1 MLSITSTSITTAL
14 AVLLLTTN
22 NSNVLA
28 YVNTAPTATTS
39 VGIAPSQGRSLL
51 PTNQVAAGTAG
62 AWRIALNIGNNPSTG
77 VSSTSWPILVKCD
90 FSDKHNQV
98 IPQQPDVRYTI
109 QTGEVVKPVEAGAWS
124 LQSKNKGNKNQNLAF
139 TLNFPEPM
147 SRNDLKLDAGSITC
161 EGLLYTQDDVRLLN
175 DNFYRARDRT
185 WEVGSQLND
194 MGQKRD
200 APKKWNDDTQA
211 WEKRHA
217 NEPVWSYLAKRA
229 QHMKLQNLERQ
240 EQAKRPDPKTVSA
253 QSGYFPGFEEG
264 QQVFIGKMGVIKQG
278 MKVIG
283 TWSAEPI
290 NGRPVSYVGN

>member
-1 MLSITSTSITTAL
+1 
-14 AVLLLTTN
+14 
-22 NSNVLA
+22 
-28 YVNTAPTATTS
+28 VNTVPTATTS
-39 VGIAPSQGRSLL
+39 IGMAPSQGQSLL

-62 AWRIALNIGNNPSTG
+62 AWRIALNIGNK
-77 VSSTSWPILVKCD
+77 WPILVKCD
-90 FSDKHNQV
+90 FSDKNNQV
-98 IPQQPDVRYTI
+98 IPQQTDVRYTI
-109 QTGEVVKPVEAGAWS
+109 QTGEVVKPVEPGAWS
-124 LQSKNKGNKNQNLAF
+124 LQSKNKNSKNQNLAF

-161 EGLLYTQDDVRLLN
+161 EGLLYTQDDVRILN

-185 WEVGSQLND
+185 WEVGSQLNE

-229 QHMKLQNLERQ
+229 EHMKLQNLERQ

-253 QSGYFPGFEEG
+253 QSGYLPGFEAG
-264 QQVFIGKMGVIKQG
+264 QQVFIGKMGIIKQG
-278 MKVIG
+278 MQVIG

-290 NGRPVSYVGN
+290 NGRPVSYLGN